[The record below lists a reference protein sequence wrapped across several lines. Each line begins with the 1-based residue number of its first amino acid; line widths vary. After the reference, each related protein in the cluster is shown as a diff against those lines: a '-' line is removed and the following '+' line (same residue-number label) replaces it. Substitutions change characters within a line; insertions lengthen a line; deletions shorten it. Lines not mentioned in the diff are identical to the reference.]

1 MKTNLFTHRIS
12 TFGKR
17 LVMLITMLLV
27 VGVNSVWGATWEKAT
42 SIAAGDVV
50 LLVCES
56 KKMELS
62 GISTTSTKYGIGTAY
77 TTTPAGLYEL
87 TVEAG
92 STSGTY
98 SFKKGSNYLYWNSGN
113 SLATNTTKNANT
125 SWTVTFSSGNATIAN
140 AKDATRKI
148 GWNASSPRFA
158 CYTSSQTAVQLY
170 KKVTAAPSY
179 TVTATSN
186 NNNYGTVSVSG
197 TTITASPKTGYTY
210 ASPAYTVTSGTATV
224 SQSGNTFSVTPSSN
238 CTVCINFAEKPKYTV
253 TLKDDN
259 STLTQSTAGATIT
272 LPSRD
277 GCDGYTFVG
286 WTKSW
291 SVAQTTWTTTAPTI
305 IPDGSYTPTAN
316 ESLYPVYTKTEG
328 GGSEPTAY
336 SAGDVGSF
344 IIASNVGNKWY
355 AIPEN
360 PTLSSSKITGVEIT
374 VSQTDGGVKYVSTA
388 NAEGYTWKIANAT
401 NGQTIS
407 DGSKYIYHSNGGAS
421 GTNLAY
427 GTSTS
432 YTWKIE
438 KETNGLTFKGMSG
451 STTNSRGLLFN
462 GSLFGGYALS
472 NEDASGYYRIQV
484 LPIGGGSTTYYIS
497 VPDCGTPITPTQLD
511 APTNLNETNI
521 TSTSAT
527 LSWDAVANAS
537 SYVVTIVDGGAYNET
552 FTTTSP
558 SINITGLTAET
569 DYLWTVQAIGD
580 GTHYTNSEE
589 SETGEFTT
597 IFSGYTITYET
608 DGGDAIASVVAM
620 ALPDPLPT
628 AKRTHYTFEGW
639 YTDAELTTAAV
650 AGATLNADITLYAK
664 WTPKVYLT
672 ILHPQDGVLLDTN
685 GTQQDSIIIEYV
697 YDTSAMDIPVA
708 NYYQS
713 ITRDGYKFKGWYN
726 ATSGGSK
733 WLNIAQGKNQNLWAQ
748 WLEER
753 TVTYYSIGQVYD
765 TQTYGSGETLTL
777 PTTNPT
783 ACDGYTFVGWT
794 SDEQIGET
802 TTCPTLVSASTQITA
817 DETFYAVWEKADG
830 SGDGL
835 YHLVT
840 DVAELQIGS
849 SIVIAAS
856 ASDYAISTTQNTN
869 NRGQAAITKDDTEK
883 TLSFENTAGVQEL
896 TLKEGT
902 TTGTYAFYTGSGYL
916 YAASSSKNYLKTETT
931 PSANS
936 SWKITITSAGVA
948 TCIAQGTNTHNVLK
962 YNSSSSLFSCYES
975 GQNDIAIYQLSA
987 GTTIYTTSPNCCP
1000 VNLEKP
1006 QVTYSVADGAV
1017 TLNWTMTNNESDVAD
1032 YTVACVGGEI
1042 HTTTATSYTFTGL
1055 TNCTEYTFTVKANG
1069 DGTDVCSSALTTVTV
1084 TPAAGSFVVTF
1095 DYGAG
1100 EGTPTQWTS
1109 GCSNGTSTTL
1119 PTPTT
1124 LPDNHTFEGW
1134 YDGTNLYV
1142 AGDNYTPTSDVT
1154 LYARY
1159 TRNTAVDIVEW
1170 DPNSV
1175 TVEIGV
1181 GGAAQVQIEKE
1192 VTSGSGTGKV
1202 ADELF
1207 FSKYFEGSGSLKL
1220 LGIFNGTNADIN
1232 LADYTLLR
1240 GSNGDGTSGTEFDLS
1255 ILGTIKQGQ
1264 EIILFA
1270 EPVSS
1275 ESPYECSQT
1284 FLADKKTKYGE
1295 NENPRWIL
1303 CDDSSHNGIT
1313 FPKLNFSGDDPLI
1326 LRKNGVAIDVFGVS
1340 TKTTAPNKI
1349 EICSGRSDE
1358 CWVADNVPNM
1368 DYGKTAED
1376 FGGTIPDGVNIDDE
1390 YITAYTARVIMFRS
1404 NSVQS
1409 GANAVANNTSTFATF
1424 STEWQV
1430 RQVCRQGA
1438 DGDLTCAAYTELG
1451 LFDYNGYYTTYQE
1464 LTKVDLGG
1472 NQNADGTY
1480 TIPVSGLNDISC
1492 SKIRVNV
1499 LDGSSTSPLV
1509 SSEYKVPIMV
1519 NASGVTTTDELF
1531 SKHGIEGCRDCDV
1544 VVLKNATLQK
1554 APNGATNDMPEVRDM
1569 EVYAGGKLVVPNGT
1583 NYTMRKLVMRSK
1595 GDEVPVA
1602 EIDGTAVISDKLYH
1616 AKRIDAQKFYFF
1628 TLPYDCAVSDI
1639 TYYNG
1644 EVLGARGIDYVIKYY
1659 DGAGRANGQNAGH
1672 WEEFTGATLQAGVGY
1687 ILAVDA
1693 SLNGDF
1699 NDNPKKE
1706 FLFPM
1711 TKTLTENSDKTV
1723 AVGTW
1728 GIGDATIGD
1737 NHKGWNLIGTPFMSH
1752 YNPISATGLKVGT
1765 YTDGEWN
1772 SEGTIFTY
1780 NESVTVPYVTM
1791 PNADGK
1797 TYTQK
1802 LASAQD
1808 LEPFKSFFIQVGKE
1822 GDVITDVAFS
1832 SAERLSKAPRR
1843 VPEVDATLWIE
1854 LKLKN
1859 SVDSDVTTIIVDEDK
1874 TSEYEIGSDLEK
1886 MIGYAQKP
1894 QFYSLQTSN
1903 RLAFNALSSSVASVA
1918 IPLGFFAPQ
1927 TDTYTISL
1935 NTEDVQNLEGIYL
1948 TDKTTGAVT
1957 NLLFDDYNF
1966 SSARALNDNRFSVA
1980 IVRAVTSVDNLLAE
1994 DSVAPF
2000 VHNRDLWINNA
2011 PIGSV
2016 LYVFDMLGREVISE
2030 QINKETLVYHLHM
2043 AGVYHVQIVSKDK
2056 KSVYKVVSY

>member
-56 KKMELS
+56 QKMELS
-62 GISTTSTKYGIGTAY
+62 GISTTNTKYGIGTAY
-77 TTTPAGLYEL
+77 STTPAGLYEL

-98 SFKKGSNYLYWNSGN
+98 SFKNGSNYLYWTSGN
-113 SLATNTTKNANT
+113 SLATNTAKSAKT
-125 SWTVTFSSGNATIAN
+125 SWTVIFSNGNATIKN
-140 AKDATRKI
+140 GSDATRVI

-170 KKVTAAPSY
+170 KKVTTALTY
-179 TVTATSN
+179 TITAQSN
-186 NNNYGTVSVSG
+186 NTNYGTVSLSG
-197 TTITASPKTGYTY
+197 TTITATPKTGYRVSTTTPY
-210 ASPAYTVTSGTATV
+210 TISPSGSATVT
-224 SQSGNTFSVTPSSN
+224 QNGNTFTITPSAN
-238 CTVCINFAEKPKYTV
+238 TTITINFEALPKYTV

-277 GCDGYTFVG
+277 GCDGYEFVG

-328 GGSEPTAY
+328 GTPVPATLKASYTSY
-336 SAGDVGSF
+336 SG
-344 IIASNVGNKWY
+344 W
-355 AIPEN
+355 
-360 PTLSSSKITGVEIT
+360 T
-374 VSQTDGGVKYVSTA
+374 
-388 NAEGYTWKIANAT
+388 AT
-401 NGQTIS
+401 NCGGSSYWVLKSGASITSPVIS
-407 DGSKYIYHSNGGAS
+407 DLSTVTSITFKVRTYGGAS
-421 GTNLAY
+421 YNTVNVSTNG
-427 GTSTS
+427 GTSIGSASASST
-432 YTWKIE
+432 T
-438 KETNGLTFKGMSG
+438 LTLKTINVSPKLSG
-451 STTNSRGLLFN
+451 SGSIVFSSNTTSSSYGP
-462 GSLFGGYALS
+462 GI
-472 NEDASGYYRIQV
+472 NEITINYST
-484 LPIGGGSTTYYIS
+484 GGSTTSYIS
-497 VPDCGTPITPTQLD
+497 VTDCGTPITPTQLD

-537 SYVVTIVDGGAYNET
+537 SYVVTVVDGGAYSET

-685 GTQQDSIIIEYV
+685 GTQQDSIIIEHV
-697 YDTSAMDIPVA
+697 YNTSAVDIPVA

-726 ATSGGSK
+726 APSEGSK

-765 TQTYGSGETLTL
+765 TQTYGNGETLTL
-777 PTTNPT
+777 PTTDPT
-783 ACDGYTFVGWT
+783 ACDGYTFVGWA

-817 DETFYAVWEKADG
+817 DETFYAVWKKADG

-948 TCIAQGTNTHNVLK
+948 TCTAQGTNTHNVLK

-987 GTTIYTTSPNCCP
+987 GTTLYTTSPNCCP

-1017 TLNWTMTNNESDVAD
+1017 TLNWTMVNNESDVAD
-1032 YTVACVGGEI
+1032 YTVACVGGET

-1055 TNCTEYTFTVKANG
+1055 TNCAEYTFTVKANG
-1069 DGTDVCSSALTTVTV
+1069 DGTDVCSSGVTAV
-1084 TPAAGSFVVTF
+1084 TATPAAGSFTVTF

-1109 GCSNGTSTTL
+1109 GCANGTSTTL

-1159 TRNTAVDIVEW
+1159 TRNTAVDVVEW
-1170 DPNSV
+1170 DPDAITIEVNTEGS
-1175 TVEIGV
+1175 
-1181 GGAAQVQIEKE
+1181 AQVQIENQ
-1192 VTSGSGTGKV
+1192 TTHGSSSNI
-1202 ADELF
+1202 ADNLF
-1207 FSKYFEGSGSLKL
+1207 FSKYYESTRSVKL
-1220 LGIFNGTNADIN
+1220 LAVFNGTAADVDLSKFRIRMNAAKASIC
-1232 LADYTLLR
+1232 
-1240 GSNGDGTSGTEFDLS
+1240 SGTSTWSSTITLSGTLEQGKEY
-1255 ILGTIKQGQ
+1255 ILYEDGNDDKDKEVMACVQ
-1264 EIILFA
+1264 ENHA
-1270 EPVSS
+1270 DE
-1275 ESPYECSQT
+1275 
-1284 FLADKKTKYGE
+1284 LATW
-1295 NENPRWIL
+1295 NLNT
-1303 CDDSSHNGIT
+1303 NV
-1313 FPKLNFSGDDPLI
+1313 NFSGNDAVILEQNNGSSYEIIDIIGAGTNSAANLGSTCDKGVVNAVDFMDDPGWYNAAGESIEDGSTIALSTTRC
-1326 LRKNGVAIDVFGVS
+1326 LLVRKSTVKSGAIAVAKNITDFVTLGGEFGEWIGKQIPNGSDNGVQASCDGFDFVGTF
-1340 TKTTAPNKI
+1340 N
-1349 EICSGRSDE
+1349 
-1358 CWVADNVPNM
+1358 
-1368 DYGKTAED
+1368 YG
-1376 FGGTIPDGVNIDDE
+1376 
-1390 YITAYTARVIMFRS
+1390 
-1404 NSVQS
+1404 
-1409 GANAVANNTSTFATF
+1409 
-1424 STEWQV
+1424 
-1430 RQVCRQGA
+1430 
-1438 DGDLTCAAYTELG
+1438 
-1451 LFDYNGYYTTYQE
+1451 GYYQTYDS
-1464 LTKVDLGG
+1464 LTRIDLGG

-1480 TIPVSGLNDISC
+1480 TIPVPQLDTLSC
-1492 SKIRVNV
+1492 TKMRIQV
-1499 LDGSSTSPLV
+1499 LDNNGASLA

-1519 NASGVTTTDELF
+1519 KSSGITTTDELF

-1554 APNGATNDMPEVRDM
+1554 ASDGTANDMPEVRDM

-1659 DGAGRANGQNAGH
+1659 DGEGRANGQNAGH
-1672 WEEFTGATLQAGVGY
+1672 WEEFTGATLKAGVGY

-1699 NDNPKKE
+1699 DDNPKKE

-1711 TKTLTENSDKTV
+1711 TKTLTETSNKTV

-1737 NHKGWNLIGTPFMSH
+1737 NHKGWNLVGAPFMSN

-1765 YTDGEWN
+1765 YEDGDWN
-1772 SEGTIFTY
+1772 DAGTIFTY
-1780 NESVTVPYVTM
+1780 NNSVTVPYVTM
-1791 PNADGK
+1791 PNTDGK

-1822 GDVITDVAFS
+1822 GEIITDVAFS
-1832 SAERLSKAPRR
+1832 SSERLSKVVRR
-1843 VPEVDATLWIE
+1843 APEVDATLWIE
-1854 LKLKN
+1854 LELEN

-1874 TSEYEIGSDLEK
+1874 SSAYEIGSDLEK

-1894 QFYSLQTSN
+1894 QFYSLQTN
-1903 RLAFNALSSSVASVA
+1903 TRLAFNALSSSIASVA
-1918 IPLGFFAPQ
+1918 IPLGFFAPEA
-1927 TDTYTISL
+1927 DTYTISL
-1935 NTEDVQNLEGIYL
+1935 NTEDTQNIEGVYL

-1966 SSARALNDNRFSVA
+1966 SSARVLNDNRFSVA